1 MTINPTENEMKI
13 PIPPVEAVGSEWLD
27 RSFGLSI
34 MPSRRTRY
42 VAHTDTQKRA
52 IANSKC
58 VTNTMVAI
66 GIHLTEEANESGHI
80 VETQDVPTQLTAG
93 DPVRCTALLPSH
105 AVGAWAYGIRVGA
118 GEGVTR
124 L

>member
-1 MTINPTENEMKI
+1 MKI
-13 PIPPVEAVGSEWLD
+13 PIPPVEGVGSEWLD

-80 VETQDVPTQLTAG
+80 VETQDVPTQLTAYPARLVP
-93 DPVRCTALLPSH
+93 DTVVVKVAQ
-105 AVGAWAYGIRVGA
+105 VNRVDIMSGSCKA
-118 GEGVTR
+118 AKENR
-124 L
+124 ND